1 MEKWEQ
7 IQKRFQEAGLVLS
20 EKQAG
25 QFAAYAELL
34 VQWNEK
40 MNLTSITD
48 FDEILEKHFLDS
60 LAAAIRPVLPP
71 DVWKGNLVDVGT
83 GAGFPGIPLKIY
95 YPDLKV
101 TLLDSLNK
109 RVGFLDQ
116 VIRELGLKKI
126 TAVHG
131 RAEDLA
137 KDPRYR
143 EQFGLCV
150 SRAVAALPVLAEY
163 CLPFVRRGGFLVAYK
178 SGQVEEELTQGGK
191 AVKVLGGS
199 LQKTEKFVLP
209 GTDISRSLV
218 LIRKVENTPKKY
230 PRKAGTPAKQPL
242 G

>member
-1 MEKWEQ
+1 MDRQEQ
-7 IQKRFQEAGLVLS
+7 IQKRFGEAGLPLS
-20 EKQAG
+20 DTQAG
-25 QFAAYAELL
+25 QFAAYAQLL

-48 FDEILEKHFLDS
+48 FGEIVEKHFLDS
-60 LAAAIRPVLPP
+60 LAVGINPVLPA
-71 DVWKGNLVDVGT
+71 DVWTGSLVDVGT
-83 GAGFPGIPLKIY
+83 GAGFPGIPLKIF

-109 RVGFLDQ
+109 RIGFLNQ
-116 VIRELGLKKI
+116 VIQDLGLKKI

-137 KDPRYR
+137 REPRFR

-178 SGQVEEELTQGGK
+178 SGTVEEELEKGAK

-199 LQKTEKFVLP
+199 IQKTEKFVLP
-209 GTDISRSLV
+209 GTDFSRSLV
-218 LIRKVENTPKKY
+218 LIRKVDNTPRKY

-242 G
+242 